1 MLLSMFTD
9 ASIMV
14 SLVLLTMSAVKGS
27 TPSIS
32 TAKSSGTSKMN
43 IKDRFRFPICRY
55 SPAFSFSVCTRASY
69 QASNA
74 SSVT

>member
-43 IKDRFRFPICRY
+43 IKDRFRFPI
-55 SPAFSFSVCTRASY
+55 
-69 QASNA
+69 
-74 SSVT
+74 